1 MKHPPISQP
10 SGPGDDAWLEQMIRA
25 QPSPYLA
32 DDGFTAKVAAALPPR
47 HRRSEWIR
55 AALVLGA
62 AAIGCS
68 LTGLLVGPSFPD
80 HCVALTNQLAT
91 AVALPIPDTGATLTV
106 GSAFAILAIASAGWW
121 ALARSK

>member
-1 MKHPPISQP
+1 MKHPPTSQP
-10 SGPGDDAWLEQMIRA
+10 SGSGDDAWLEQMVRA

-47 HRRSEWIR
+47 RRRSEWTR

-68 LTGLLVGPSFPD
+68 LAGVLTGPSLPD
-80 HCVALTNQLAT
+80 RCVALANRLVTTAT
-91 AVALPIPDTGATLTV
+91 LPIPDTGATLTV
-106 GSAFAILAIASAGWW
+106 GSVFAILAIASVGWW